1 MCARAIVPALYPA
14 ASLRAPWPCEG
25 GCGGPASTRGR
36 VSSGQQGQLRADS
49 HPSRQ
54 QAPAACVSWEV
65 GPWACVLCSD
75 CEPLLLMLLAVTVEE
90 QTTLFKPAPA
100 GRRLGCFQVR
110 VVVFKAAVTI
120 WVQAVGTCL
129 FSSLR

>member
-1 MCARAIVPALYPA
+1 MWRAGFY
-14 ASLRAPWPCEG
+14 
-25 GCGGPASTRGR
+25 
-36 VSSGQQGQLRADS
+36 SGKGQLWQLRAGS

-54 QAPAACVSWEV
+54 QALAACVAWDA
-65 GPWACVLCSD
+65 GPWACILCSD
-75 CEPLLLMLLAVTVEE
+75 CEPLLSVLLAIALEE

-110 VVVFKAAVTI
+110 GVVFKAAVTV